1 MNRVLIN
8 PSAGRGK
15 SRRALGAIR
24 GLAEQAGCDLAVSTS
39 AQNLVDHARSAV
51 DDGVERLLVAGGD
64 GTFHH
69 AAQGLAGSGCAL
81 GLIPLG
87 RGNDFASDLSV
98 PSDFHEGFQFALT
111 GPIRSIDLGRV
122 GERYFTGYC
131 GVGFDS
137 EAAHFAQE
145 APAVFHGPLAYVY
158 SVLRTMFSFVP
169 PSLTARYEGGEFTG
183 RAMFAVAC
191 NISRFGGGMR
201 IAPEARFDDGA
212 LDLVIAKELGK
223 VQLLRVFPK
232 VYSGKHVDHP
242 AVQIHRTPSA
252 SIGVDR
258 VLTIACDGEL
268 VGHID
273 GEDLEVSIEPN
284 GLQVVAPETT

>member
-1 MNRVLIN
+1 LNRLLIN

-15 SRRALGAIR
+15 SRRALGALR
-24 GLAEQAGCDLAVSTS
+24 RLAEQADCDLAVSTS
-39 AQNLVDHARSAV
+39 ALNLVDHARTAAE
-51 DDGVERLLVAGGD
+51 DGVERFLVAGGD

-69 AAQGLAGSGCAL
+69 VAQGLAGSTCAL
-81 GLIPLG
+81 GVIPLG

-98 PSDFHEGFQFALT
+98 PCDFEEAFRYALT

-137 EAAHFAQE
+137 EAAHYAQE
-145 APAVFHGPLAYVY
+145 APALFRGPLAYVY
-158 SVLRTMFSFVP
+158 SVLRTMFTFLP
-169 PSLTARYEGGEFTG
+169 PLLSAGYEGGDFTG
-183 RAMFAVAC
+183 KAMFAVAC

-223 VQLLRVFPK
+223 IQLLRVFPK
-232 VYSGKHVDHP
+232 VYSGKHVNHP
-242 AVQIHRTPSA
+242 AVQIHRTRTATIS
-252 SIGVDR
+252 VDR
-258 VLTIACDGEL
+258 ALAIACDGEL
-268 VGHID
+268 VGHMD
-273 GEDLEVSIEPN
+273 DRVLQVSVEPDS
-284 GLQVVAPETT
+284 LRVVAPQTP